1 MTSWSGKENF
11 RSSVDWPLVEGV
23 ATLLKET
30 CAGLDLNR
38 DSEWICEII
47 TEAAE
52 GLPSSLEEGQK
63 SEYVAEYI
71 LGVSAARNSLVIVS
85 YCFNFLK
92 SQGMVTDEKADHI
105 EQALEELEQS
115 LDGLTQSLRKSL
127 PNQWKFQNN

>member
-1 MTSWSGKENF
+1 MTRGRDQF

-30 CAGLDLNR
+30 CAGLDLGR
-38 DSEWICEII
+38 DTEWICEII
-47 TEAAE
+47 SEAAD
-52 GLPSSLEEGQK
+52 GLPTSLQEGQE

-92 SQGMVTDEKADHI
+92 SQGLVTEEKADHI
-105 EQALEELEQS
+105 EQALDELESS
-115 LDGLTQSLRKSL
+115 LDALTQSLRKSL
-127 PNQWKFQNN
+127 PNQWRFQNN